1 MIIGNL
7 LHGGFLTAVSIRYLV
22 RAQEAYDQK
31 FNGLTYLIKGVALI
45 LISLF
50 LYYQLENG
58 IGAGYIVSA
67 MILAPLLPHAKEIWD
82 SRGRVYRAIFESR
95 AEILI
100 QHNNERWEQLEDRKF
115 EYVSTLTAKSPEYR
129 QTIKFD

>member
-1 MIIGNL
+1 MDIPTLAFYLIIGNL

-50 LYYQLENG
+50 LSITSL
-58 IGAGYIVSA
+58 
-67 MILAPLLPHAKEIWD
+67 KT
-82 SRGRVYRAIFESR
+82 ESVR
-95 AEILI
+95 DTSSV
-100 QHNNERWEQLEDRKF
+100 R
-115 EYVSTLTAKSPEYR
+115 
-129 QTIKFD
+129 